1 MADLDDPKAW
11 GLSED
16 AVSDDADLTSSDDL
30 FEQLQAST
38 PSKEPERTEPRRP
51 LAASPSSAALNRDLI
66 DLSLLM
72 DVPLQ
77 VTVELGRTRM
87 TVESLLR
94 LSQGSV
100 VELNRVAGEPL
111 DIYVNNKLM
120 ARGEAVVV
128 KEKFGVRITDV
139 LNPEKRLEG
148 LK

>member
-16 AVSDDADLTSSDDL
+16 EVSSEDTPQDDP
-30 FEQLQAST
+30 FEQLQAQAKAT
-38 PSKEPERTEPRRP
+38 PKPQSVAP
-51 LAASPSSAALNRDLI
+51 AIDRDKF
-66 DLSLLM
+66 DLSLLL
-72 DVPLQ
+72 DIPLQ

-94 LSQGSV
+94 LSQGSI

-111 DIYVNNKLM
+111 DIYINNKLM

-139 LNPEKRLEG
+139 LSPDKRLEG
-148 LK
+148 LG

>member
-1 MADLDDPKAW
+1 MADLDDPKAC
-11 GLSED
+11 GLSEEALED
-16 AVSDDADLTSSDDL
+16 EAQDDPYEQAQKETAAAPAPKPRPASLDRDKLDLALLFDVS
-30 FEQLQAST
+30 
-38 PSKEPERTEPRRP
+38 
-51 LAASPSSAALNRDLI
+51 
-66 DLSLLM
+66 
-72 DVPLQ
+72 LQ
-77 VTVELGRTRM
+77 VSVELGRTRM

-139 LNPEKRLEG
+139 MSPEKRIEG
-148 LK
+148 LG

>member
-16 AVSDDADLTSSDDL
+16 EVSADAAPQDDP
-30 FEQLQAST
+30 FEQLQAQDKAT
-38 PSKEPERTEPRRP
+38 PKPQAFAPVSD
-51 LAASPSSAALNRDLI
+51 RDKF
-66 DLSLLM
+66 DLSLLL
-72 DVPLQ
+72 DIPLQ

-94 LSQGSV
+94 LSQGSI

-139 LNPEKRLEG
+139 LSPDKRLEG
-148 LK
+148 LG

>member
-11 GLSED
+11 GLSDED
-16 AVSDDADLTSSDDL
+16 VSDDSLDDP
-30 FEQLQAST
+30 FEQAQQERKEAEPKPQ
-38 PSKEPERTEPRRP
+38 PSPR
-51 LAASPSSAALNRDLI
+51 LSPSMPTIDRDKLG
-66 DLSLLM
+66 LSLLY
-72 DVPLQ
+72 DVSLQ
-77 VTVELGRTRM
+77 VSVELGRTRM

-139 LNPEKRLEG
+139 LSPEKRVEG
-148 LK
+148 LE

>member
-16 AVSDDADLTSSDDL
+16 EVSADVAPQDDP
-30 FEQLQAST
+30 FEQLQAQDKAT
-38 PSKEPERTEPRRP
+38 PKPQAFAP
-51 LAASPSSAALNRDLI
+51 ASDRDKF
-66 DLSLLM
+66 DLSLLL
-72 DVPLQ
+72 DIPLQ

-94 LSQGSV
+94 LSQGSI

-139 LNPEKRLEG
+139 LSPDKRLEG
-148 LK
+148 LG

>member
-1 MADLDDPKAW
+1 MADLEDPKAW

-16 AVSDDADLTSSDDL
+16 ALSEDAAPQDDP
-30 FEQLQAST
+30 FKQLQSQSATQEKATPPKPPGLAS
-38 PSKEPERTEPRRP
+38 ERE
-51 LAASPSSAALNRDLI
+51 AL
-66 DLSLLM
+66 DLSLLL

-120 ARGEAVVV
+120 ARGEAVVI

-148 LK
+148 LG

>member
-11 GLSED
+11 GLSEE
-16 AVSDDADLTSSDDL
+16 ALEEEAQDDP
-30 FEQLQAST
+30 FEQAQ
-38 PSKEPERTEPRRP
+38 KETAAAPAPKPRHAYLDRDKLE
-51 LAASPSSAALNRDLI
+51 LA
-66 DLSLLM
+66 LLF
-72 DVPLQ
+72 DVSLQ
-77 VTVELGRTRM
+77 VSVELGRTRM

-94 LSQGSV
+94 LRQGSV

-139 LNPEKRLEG
+139 MSPEKRIEG
-148 LK
+148 LG

>member
-16 AVSDDADLTSSDDL
+16 ALSEDTAPQDDP
-30 FEQLQAST
+30 FEQLQAQDKEQEKTT
-38 PSKEPERTEPRRP
+38 PKS
-51 LAASPSSAALNRDLI
+51 LAFAAGRDVL
-66 DLSLLM
+66 DLSRLLE
-72 DVPLQ
+72 VPLQ

-111 DIYVNNKLM
+111 DIYINNKLM

-148 LK
+148 LG

>member
-16 AVSDDADLTSSDDL
+16 DTASDAEPQDDP
-30 FEQLQAST
+30 FEQLQTQAKAKPKPQAFT
-38 PSKEPERTEPRRP
+38 PT
-51 LAASPSSAALNRDLI
+51 LDRDKF
-66 DLSLLM
+66 DLSLLL
-72 DVPLQ
+72 DIPLQ

-128 KEKFGVRITDV
+128 KEKFGIRITDV
-139 LNPEKRLEG
+139 LSPDKRLEG
-148 LK
+148 LG

>member
-1 MADLDDPKAW
+1 MADVDDPKAW
-11 GLSED
+11 GLS
-16 AVSDDADLTSSDDL
+16 DDALAEETPQDDP
-30 FEQLQAST
+30 FEQLQAQEPAAPKPQASVST
-38 PSKEPERTEPRRP
+38 TSRG
-51 LAASPSSAALNRDLI
+51 NV
-66 DLSLLM
+66 DLSLLL

-139 LNPEKRLEG
+139 LSPDKRLDG
-148 LK
+148 LG

>member
-11 GLSED
+11 GLSEE
-16 AVSDDADLTSSDDL
+16 AIEEETQDDP
-30 FEQLQAST
+30 FEQAQ
-38 PSKEPERTEPRRP
+38 KEVAAAPAPKPRPAP
-51 LAASPSSAALNRDLI
+51 LLDRDKLDLALLF
-66 DLSLLM
+66 
-72 DVPLQ
+72 DVSLQ
-77 VTVELGRTRM
+77 VSVELGRTRM

-139 LNPEKRLEG
+139 LSPEKRIEG
-148 LK
+148 LG

>member
-1 MADLDDPKAW
+1 MADLGDAQAL
-11 GLSED
+11 GMSED
-16 AVSDDADLTSSDDL
+16 TRSDDAALQDDP
-30 FEQLQAST
+30 FERLQAQST
-38 PSKEPERTEPRRP
+38 QQGKAP
-51 LAASPSSAALNRDLI
+51 LKAQGFASGRDAF
-66 DLSLLM
+66 DLSLLL

-120 ARGEAVVV
+120 ARGEAVVI

-148 LK
+148 LG

>member
-11 GLSED
+11 GLSEE
-16 AVSDDADLTSSDDL
+16 AVEAGAQDDP
-30 FEQLQAST
+30 FEQVQ
-38 PSKEPERTEPRRP
+38 KETA
-51 LAASPSSAALNRDLI
+51 AASAPKPCSAPLDRDKL
-66 DLSLLM
+66 DLAILF
-72 DVPLQ
+72 DVSLQ
-77 VTVELGRTRM
+77 VSVELGRTRM

-120 ARGEAVVV
+120 ARGEAVVI

-139 LNPEKRLEG
+139 MSPEKRIEG
-148 LK
+148 LG

>member
-16 AVSDDADLTSSDDL
+16 EVSADAAPQDDP
-30 FEQLQAST
+30 FEQLQAQDKAT
-38 PSKEPERTEPRRP
+38 PKPQAFAP
-51 LAASPSSAALNRDLI
+51 ASDRDKF
-66 DLSLLM
+66 DLSLLL
-72 DVPLQ
+72 DIPLQ

-94 LSQGSV
+94 LSQGSI

-139 LNPEKRLEG
+139 LSPDKRLEG
-148 LK
+148 LG

>member
-16 AVSDDADLTSSDDL
+16 DLPSEQASQNDP
-30 FEQLQAST
+30 FEQLQTEAKAAPKSRSFAST
-38 PSKEPERTEPRRP
+38 TDREKV
-51 LAASPSSAALNRDLI
+51 
-66 DLSLLM
+66 DLSLLL
-72 DVPLQ
+72 DIPLQ
-77 VTVELGRTRM
+77 VTVELGRARM

-139 LNPEKRLEG
+139 LSPDKRLEG
-148 LK
+148 LG

>member
-16 AVSDDADLTSSDDL
+16 AMSEDAAQQDDP
-30 FEQLQAST
+30 FEQLQSQ
-38 PSKEPERTEPRRP
+38 
-51 LAASPSSAALNRDLI
+51 SAAQEKATLPKPQGFASGRDAL
-66 DLSLLM
+66 DLSLLL

-120 ARGEAVVV
+120 ARGEAVVI

-148 LK
+148 LG

>member
-1 MADLDDPKAW
+1 MADLTDPKAW

-16 AVSDDADLTSSDDL
+16 AMSEDASLQDNP
-30 FEQLQAST
+30 FEQLQSQ
-38 PSKEPERTEPRRP
+38 
-51 LAASPSSAALNRDLI
+51 SAAQEKATQPKLQRFVSGRDAL
-66 DLSLLM
+66 DLSLLL

-120 ARGEAVVV
+120 ARGEAVVI

-148 LK
+148 LG

>member
-11 GLSED
+11 GLSEE
-16 AVSDDADLTSSDDL
+16 AVEAEAQDDP
-30 FEQLQAST
+30 FEQVQKETAAAPAPKPR
-38 PSKEPERTEPRRP
+38 PSP
-51 LAASPSSAALNRDLI
+51 LDRDKL
-66 DLSLLM
+66 DLAILF
-72 DVPLQ
+72 DVSLQ
-77 VTVELGRTRM
+77 VSVELGRTRM

-120 ARGEAVVV
+120 ARGEAVVI

-139 LNPEKRLEG
+139 LSPEKRIEG
-148 LK
+148 LG

>member
-16 AVSDDADLTSSDDL
+16 DIRDDAQADP
-30 FEQLQAST
+30 FEQLQ
-38 PSKEPERTEPRRP
+38 KE
-51 LAASPSSAALNRDLI
+51 ASPTSPPTPAAKTSADALDRGKLDLGI
-66 DLSLLM
+66 LF
-72 DVPLQ
+72 DVSLQ
-77 VTVELGRTRM
+77 VTVELGRTKM

-120 ARGEAVVV
+120 ARGEAVVI

-139 LNPEKRLEG
+139 LSPDKRLEG
-148 LK
+148 LG

>member
-11 GLSED
+11 GLTED
-16 AVSDDADLTSSDDL
+16 EVSAEDSPQDDP
-30 FEQLQAST
+30 FEQLQAQAKAT
-38 PSKEPERTEPRRP
+38 PKSRP
-51 LAASPSSAALNRDLI
+51 LAPVSDRDKF
-66 DLSLLM
+66 DLSLLL

-77 VTVELGRTRM
+77 VTVELGRARM

-94 LSQGSV
+94 LSQGSI

-139 LNPEKRLEG
+139 LSPDKRLEG
-148 LK
+148 LG

>member
-11 GLSED
+11 GLSEETLEEE
-16 AVSDDADLTSSDDL
+16 AQDDP
-30 FEQLQAST
+30 FEQAQKEVAAAPASQ
-38 PSKEPERTEPRRP
+38 PRPAP
-51 LAASPSSAALNRDLI
+51 LLDRDKLDLALLF
-66 DLSLLM
+66 
-72 DVPLQ
+72 DVSLQ
-77 VTVELGRTRM
+77 VSVELGRTRM

-128 KEKFGVRITDV
+128 KGKFGVRITDV
-139 LNPEKRLEG
+139 LSPEKRIEG
-148 LK
+148 LG

>member
-11 GLSED
+11 GLSDETKAEESQANPFAELQKETAAALKPRSSPLD
-16 AVSDDADLTSSDDL
+16 RDKLDLAIL
-30 FEQLQAST
+30 FEVS
-38 PSKEPERTEPRRP
+38 
-51 LAASPSSAALNRDLI
+51 
-66 DLSLLM
+66 
-72 DVPLQ
+72 LQ
-77 VTVELGRTRM
+77 VSVELGRTRM

-139 LNPEKRLEG
+139 LSPEKRIEG
-148 LK
+148 LG

>member
-16 AVSDDADLTSSDDL
+16 DIASDAAPQDDP
-30 FEQLQAST
+30 FEQLQVQAKAT
-38 PSKEPERTEPRRP
+38 PKPQAFTPT
-51 LAASPSSAALNRDLI
+51 LDRDKF
-66 DLSLLM
+66 DLSLLL
-72 DVPLQ
+72 DIPLQ

-94 LSQGSV
+94 LSQGSI

-139 LNPEKRLEG
+139 LSPDKRLEG
-148 LK
+148 LG

>member
-11 GLSED
+11 GLSEEGMEEETQ
-16 AVSDDADLTSSDDL
+16 DDS
-30 FEQLQAST
+30 FEQVQQAQQAQSAL
-38 PSKEPERTEPRRP
+38 KEATAKPQFASLDREKLG
-51 LAASPSSAALNRDLI
+51 LA
-66 DLSLLM
+66 LLF

-77 VTVELGRTRM
+77 VSVELGRTRM

-139 LNPEKRLEG
+139 LSPEKRIEG
-148 LK
+148 LG

>member
-11 GLSED
+11 GLSEE
-16 AVSDDADLTSSDDL
+16 ALETEAQDDP
-30 FEQLQAST
+30 FEQA
-38 PSKEPERTEPRRP
+38 SKETTAAPAPKPRPSP
-51 LAASPSSAALNRDLI
+51 LDRDKL
-66 DLSLLM
+66 DLGILF
-72 DVPLQ
+72 DVSLQ
-77 VTVELGRTRM
+77 VSVELGRTRM

-139 LNPEKRLEG
+139 LSPE
-148 LK
+148 

>member
-16 AVSDDADLTSSDDL
+16 VLSEDAAPQDDP
-30 FEQLQAST
+30 FEQLQRQGKGQEKTAPKSQAFAA
-38 PSKEPERTEPRRP
+38 ERD
-51 LAASPSSAALNRDLI
+51 AL
-66 DLSLLM
+66 DLSRLLE
-72 DVPLQ
+72 VPLQ

-111 DIYVNNKLM
+111 DIYINNKLM

-148 LK
+148 LG

>member
-11 GLSED
+11 GLAEEEMEEG
-16 AVSDDADLTSSDDL
+16 AQDDP
-30 FEQLQAST
+30 FEQAQQAQQAQPMQREEPAKPQ
-38 PSKEPERTEPRRP
+38 PSALDREKLG
-51 LAASPSSAALNRDLI
+51 LA
-66 DLSLLM
+66 LLY

-77 VTVELGRTRM
+77 VSVELGRTRM

-94 LSQGSV
+94 LGQGSV

-111 DIYVNNKLM
+111 DIYVNNRLM

-139 LNPEKRLEG
+139 LSPEKRIEG
-148 LK
+148 LG

>member
-16 AVSDDADLTSSDDL
+16 DMENDGGADP
-30 FEQLQAST
+30 FEQLQKEASLT
-38 PSKEPERTEPRRP
+38 SGPPPTGKPSTSVLERDK
-51 LAASPSSAALNRDLI
+51 LDLGI
-66 DLSLLM
+66 LF
-72 DVPLQ
+72 DVSLQ
-77 VTVELGRTRM
+77 VTVELGRTKM

-100 VELNRVAGEPL
+100 IELNRVAGEPL

-139 LNPEKRLEG
+139 LSPDKRLEG
-148 LK
+148 LS

>member
-11 GLSED
+11 GLSDEAVDED
-16 AVSDDADLTSSDDL
+16 AAPQDDP
-30 FEQLQAST
+30 FEQLQAQ
-38 PSKEPERTEPRRP
+38 SKEPEKPAPKPQAFT
-51 LAASPSSAALNRDLI
+51 AGRDAF

-72 DVPLQ
+72 DVSLQ
-77 VTVELGRTRM
+77 VTVELGRSRM

-120 ARGEAVVV
+120 ARGEAVVI

-139 LNPEKRLEG
+139 LSPDKRLEG
-148 LK
+148 LG